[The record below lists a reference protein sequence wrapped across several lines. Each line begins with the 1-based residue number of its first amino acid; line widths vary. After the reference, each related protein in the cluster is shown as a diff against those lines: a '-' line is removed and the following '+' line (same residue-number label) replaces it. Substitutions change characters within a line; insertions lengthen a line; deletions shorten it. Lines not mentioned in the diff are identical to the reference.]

1 MCVESLIRRMSV
13 VSLFTELGNQ
23 TDSVTVRGAEPKA
36 ALSSEEAVQDT
47 RHDPCQHE

>member
-1 MCVESLIRRMSV
+1 MRVESLIRRTSV
-13 VSLFTELGNQ
+13 VSLFIKLGNR

-47 RHDPCQHE
+47 CHDPC